1 MNEKISYEGKRFLIF
16 LFNMEQQCGQ
26 RAKLA
31 KNVEN
36 LKNHKGKDVYPCKNQ
51 ENAQKKIVMVKIF
64 IKVDVFFEV
73 GIWNKIL
80 NILDQLA
87 TTGRLKLED
96 QGNGVETLHSKSFGS
111 WAGVVIGSFYIFRG
125 ERLWNL
131 TQVSSFI
138 EHFH

>member
-1 MNEKISYEGKRFLIF
+1 MNEKISYEGKRFLKF

-26 RAKLA
+26 HAKLA
-31 KNVEN
+31 KYVEN

-80 NILDQLA
+80 NMMKEIVLLIKCEVCGY
-87 TTGRLKLED
+87 TFSSIRKLKTHMRTKHEW
-96 QGNGVETLHSKSFGS
+96 K
-111 WAGVVIGSFYIFRG
+111 W
-125 ERLWNL
+125 
-131 TQVSSFI
+131 
-138 EHFH
+138 